1 MREDIARKY
10 IIRKKQATMV
20 HNPLGEVTGSIFAM
34 GMIEAWCLAELAAK
48 ALPGKQKNIY
58 QQSLRQS
65 RKHQNGS
72 QNTGKDQLRLQAN
85 TQIGMLIA
93 II

>member
-10 IIRKKQATMV
+10 ITRKKQATMV

-48 ALPGKQKNIY
+48 VLPGKQKNIY
-58 QQSLRQS
+58 LDKCKERYVGT
-65 RKHQNGS
+65 K
-72 QNTGKDQLRLQAN
+72 TKTTEDK
-85 TQIGMLIA
+85 IVKKF
-93 II
+93 